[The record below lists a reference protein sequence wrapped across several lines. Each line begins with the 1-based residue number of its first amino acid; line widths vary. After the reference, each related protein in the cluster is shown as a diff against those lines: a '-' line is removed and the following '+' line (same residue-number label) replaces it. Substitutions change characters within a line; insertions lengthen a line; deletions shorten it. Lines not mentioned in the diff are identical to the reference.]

1 MRRLLAFAI
10 VLLAMPAANA
20 SASTERWFVVPVSTS
35 NDGSTSDSSAN
46 FFGAAADGS
55 VVYFVTSD
63 QLLPEDTDTAADIY
77 ARRGADLEL
86 VSVPAPGAPGS
97 GAGQISPRKVS
108 ADGSSVVFQTN
119 EALSPDDVDED
130 GPDLYERSGGVT
142 RLVSAPE
149 PGFDP
154 GFEFPFI
161 GIFVDVSRDGRFV
174 AFSTDSKLTP
184 DDTDGSQDVYVWDRN
199 TGKTTF
205 ASRGGSGPVAILRA
219 GGTGP
224 NSERVFMQTN
234 ANLLPAV

>member
-1 MRRLLAFAI
+1 MRRLLVFATL
-10 VLLAMPAANA
+10 LLAMPAGSAAA
-20 SASTERWFVVPVSTS
+20 SPDRWFVVPVSTA

-108 ADGSSVVFQTN
+108 ADGRTVVWETQQS
-119 EALSPDDVDED
+119 LSPDDTDD
-130 GPDLYERSGGVT
+130 GNTDLYERTGGET
-142 RLVSAPE
+142 RLVSIPD

-154 GFEFPFI
+154 GFEVPFLPPL
-161 GIFVDVSRDGRFV
+161 VDVSPSGRFV
-174 AFSTDSKLTP
+174 AFTTTSSLTP
-184 DDTDGSQDVYVWDRN
+184 
-199 TGKTTF
+199 
-205 ASRGGSGPVAILRA
+205 
-219 GGTGP
+219 
-224 NSERVFMQTN
+224 
-234 ANLLPAV
+234 

>member
-1 MRRLLAFAI
+1 MRRLLVFATL
-10 VLLAMPAANA
+10 LLAMPAGSAAA
-20 SASTERWFVVPVSTS
+20 SPARGCVVPVSPA

-63 QLLPEDTDTAADIY
+63 QLLPEDTDTAADIS

-119 EALSPDDVDED
+119 EALTPDDVDED
-130 GPDLYERSGGVT
+130 NPDLYERSGGVT

-149 PGFDP
+149 DGFDP
-154 GFEFPFI
+154 GFEFPFYSP
-161 GIFVDVSRDGRFV
+161 FVDVSPKGRFV
-174 AFSTDSKLTP
+174 AFATDSKLTP
-184 DDTDGSQDVYVWDRN
+184 SDSDGNQDVYVYDRD
-199 TGKTTF
+199 TGMATL
-205 ASRGGSGPVAILRA
+205 ASPGGSGNVAILRA
-219 GGTGP
+219 GG
-224 NSERVFMQTN
+224 
-234 ANLLPAV
+234 